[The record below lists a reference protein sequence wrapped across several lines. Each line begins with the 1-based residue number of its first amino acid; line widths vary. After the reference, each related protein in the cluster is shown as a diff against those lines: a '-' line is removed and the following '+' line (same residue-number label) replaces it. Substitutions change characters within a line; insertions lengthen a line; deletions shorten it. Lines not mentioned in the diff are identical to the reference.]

1 LSSYRCRGWAALLLV
16 RFCVKLLGL
25 AYGKLLDACGAISA
39 FLVFCITAM
48 VALNVLLRNVFGGQ
62 VPGDVEIS
70 EYLLLLVTTFAA
82 PWLLHKGQHVRIDLM
97 LHHLPPY
104 IGWLCEIFSD
114 VIGFLVSLLM
124 MWYSTR
130 VLFVSAHDG
139 TIIVK
144 EFTIPEWWT
153 LWPVSIMFALVAV
166 EFVFRLFRV
175 LSGPRRPRDESA
187 TI

>member
-1 LSSYRCRGWAALLLV
+1 M
-16 RFCVKLLGL
+16 KLLGF

-39 FLVFCITAM
+39 FLVFCITVM
-48 VALNVLLRNVFGGQ
+48 VVLNVLLRNAVGGR

-70 EYLLLLVTTFAA
+70 EYLLLLMTTFAA

-97 LHHLPPY
+97 VHRVPPH
-104 IGWLCEIFSD
+104 IGWFCEVVSD

-124 MWYSTR
+124 MWYGTR
-130 VLFVSAHDG
+130 VLFVSARDG
-139 TIIVK
+139 TVIVK

-175 LSGPRRPRDESA
+175 WSGPRRPRDENA